1 MKMESKI
8 SLIKENKELTITTF
22 NSVLA
27 ALYNYTSQTNKVGT
41 DWFEN
46 SEDEDE
52 DEDEDTISSLKE
64 EIIKYEMVKNKIQ
77 VEDYDNFGE
86 LEMSYVLA
94 AYNVVLMRLS
104 NRMSETL
111 KSYEL
116 MENIVTKFL
125 GSESSEKD

>member
-1 MKMESKI
+1 MKMKMKMESKI

-46 SEDEDE
+46 SE